1 MRQQMTST
9 RKFARTASMVALA
22 CLLAACAVPPRS
34 DVATPAQ
41 ELPMAL
47 EPATSVPISASWW
60 SAFGDAQLTALVEEA
75 LQKNRD
81 LARAAARID
90 QSRAALRSASAER
103 LPIVSVN
110 ASAGRARISE
120 NGATPLGG
128 ASPTGNDFRATLN
141 VSYELDLWSRLA
153 RGADAA
159 REELLASAYARDG
172 IRTALAAQVV
182 QAYVTLQAL
191 DAQYLLFERTV
202 KVQRESLSLQQRRLD
217 AGDIGELDVRQLEAE
232 LIANVA
238 QLPKLDRARG
248 EAGRALAF
256 VLGRSARGV
265 VEGAVDR
272 RVEPSAVPNATDL
285 PGGLPSDL
293 LTRRPDVQAAEARLR
308 AAGARID
315 AARAAYFPSIA
326 LTAEFGRESTTLSRL
341 ADGPSLIWGVL
352 ASLTQ
357 PIWNGGR
364 LDAQHQL
371 AQARRREVEIDYRDT
386 VAAAFKEAR
395 DALGARSETELSL
408 QSAIQ
413 QERAL
418 SRAAQLTALRFD
430 GGETSRIEVIRAER
444 AQLTA
449 QSQVADARRALA
461 AAQADLFRVLGG
473 GWQATDIAAVMA
485 DSDARMS
492 SAR

>member
-217 AGDIGELDVRQLEAE
+217 AGDIGELDARQ
-232 LIANVA
+232 
-238 QLPKLDRARG
+238 
-248 EAGRALAF
+248 
-256 VLGRSARGV
+256 
-265 VEGAVDR
+265 
-272 RVEPSAVPNATDL
+272 
-285 PGGLPSDL
+285 
-293 LTRRPDVQAAEARLR
+293 
-308 AAGARID
+308 
-315 AARAAYFPSIA
+315 
-326 LTAEFGRESTTLSRL
+326 
-341 ADGPSLIWGVL
+341 
-352 ASLTQ
+352 
-357 PIWNGGR
+357 
-364 LDAQHQL
+364 
-371 AQARRREVEIDYRDT
+371 
-386 VAAAFKEAR
+386 
-395 DALGARSETELSL
+395 
-408 QSAIQ
+408 
-413 QERAL
+413 
-418 SRAAQLTALRFD
+418 
-430 GGETSRIEVIRAER
+430 
-444 AQLTA
+444 
-449 QSQVADARRALA
+449 
-461 AAQADLFRVLGG
+461 
-473 GWQATDIAAVMA
+473 
-485 DSDARMS
+485 
-492 SAR
+492 